1 MFLNAKTLKN
11 YNFKLNDKNLIER
24 PNTSLPG
31 LSSKYV
37 MNKIITLT
45 KKYCNK
51 KNLYVEIGTFKGYTS
66 ICNAFYNK
74 NKTDFYTI
82 DNFKFGTKNLNI
94 FNKNKKK
101 FKTSNLN
108 LINAD
113 FEKAF
118 EILKKKRIKIG
129 LLFVDGPHDYRS
141 QYIILERFK
150 KLLSNKACII
160 IDDANYKHVRLATHD
175 FLSNNQ
181 NYKLSQQYYSTKHPS
196 LLSFKLKNK
205 LQNWNGL
212 HVIEKN
218 SLKRSQKLKINL
230 KNAKKFHL
238 ESHDIQNTVS

>member
-1 MFLNAKTLKN
+1 MIKKFELK
-11 YNFKLNDKNLIER
+11 DPI
-24 PNTSLPG
+24 TSLPG

-37 MNKIITLT
+37 MNKLITLT

-82 DNFKFGTKNLNI
+82 DNFKFDSKNLNI

-118 EILKKKRIKIG
+118 EILKKKE
-129 LLFVDGPHDYRS
+129 L
-141 QYIILERFK
+141 
-150 KLLSNKACII
+150 
-160 IDDANYKHVRLATHD
+160 RLD
-175 FLSNNQ
+175 FCL
-181 NYKLSQQYYSTKHPS
+181 
-196 LLSFKLKNK
+196 
-205 LQNWNGL
+205 
-212 HVIEKN
+212 
-218 SLKRSQKLKINL
+218 
-230 KNAKKFHL
+230 
-238 ESHDIQNTVS
+238 